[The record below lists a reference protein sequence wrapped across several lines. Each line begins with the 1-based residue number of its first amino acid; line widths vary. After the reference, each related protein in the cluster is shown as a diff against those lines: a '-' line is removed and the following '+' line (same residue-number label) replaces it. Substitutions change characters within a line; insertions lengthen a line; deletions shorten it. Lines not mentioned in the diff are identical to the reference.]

1 MKFLKQLKQEQE
13 EEKTKIKALQTERMN
28 LEEEVQKLS
37 KRQIEIQNQI
47 DQDLENFRLSQSG
60 FNILE
65 EVGYERYTPIYPE
78 DIIERKIYWA
88 ENKMARMMG
97 EGSIIQYNRTYRIDG
112 SESKGKKFQ
121 ENYGKNLIIGFNSYV
136 KSKIKLI
143 TQDNYYKNRE
153 LIKKAYEKYNKQ
165 GDLLGVKLNPYYLNL
180 QLNILQYTLEFKIK
194 KQKEKAQFREERKR
208 MREQEKLL
216 EEIAKEQE
224 HLEKERK
231 SMDIAFAKALTDT
244 EREEIKAQM
253 NKIDKRMDDLE
264 YRKEH
269 NNSGWLY
276 VISSPSLP
284 NMCKIGC
291 TRRLNPT
298 IRVKELSSSSLPYA
312 FRSHGFVFSDNCF
325 ELETQM
331 HHYFED
337 KRVAPDREFFYI
349 APQEAIDILKNKFH
363 QEVHFE
369 EEDME
374 DIV

>member
-47 DQDLENFRLSQSG
+47 NQDLENFRLSQSG

-97 EGSIIQYNRTYRIDG
+97 EGSIIQYDRTYRIDG

-165 GDLLGVKLNPYYLNL
+165 GDLLGIKLNPYYLNL

-224 HLEKERK
+224 CLEKERK

-269 NNSGWLY
+269 NNSG
-276 VISSPSLP
+276 
-284 NMCKIGC
+284 
-291 TRRLNPT
+291 
-298 IRVKELSSSSLPYA
+298 
-312 FRSHGFVFSDNCF
+312 
-325 ELETQM
+325 
-331 HHYFED
+331 
-337 KRVAPDREFFYI
+337 
-349 APQEAIDILKNKFH
+349 
-363 QEVHFE
+363 
-369 EEDME
+369 
-374 DIV
+374 